1 MRKFILDLVNSF
13 NTNDSDHDSVNID
26 QATAVLLVEVMA
38 ADHEW
43 DDIESNAIKD
53 ILITQFSLNSE
64 EAEALLS
71 DSTQSQQKA
80 NDLYQFTKVITEN
93 FSHDQRYEMLVN
105 LWKVAFADGQVD
117 RYEEHMIRKIT
128 DLLHMP
134 HTQYIRAKH
143 QADPTS

>member
-1 MRKFILDLVNSF
+1 MRQFIRDLVNSF
-13 NTNDSDHDSVNID
+13 NADDSNSQSINID
-26 QATAVLLVEVMA
+26 HATAVLLVEVMA

-53 ILITQFSLNSE
+53 ILITQFSLNNE

-71 DSTQSQQKA
+71 DSTQSQQEA
-80 NDLYQFTKVITEN
+80 NDLYQYTKVIIEN
-93 FSHDQRYEMLVN
+93 FSHEQRYQMLVN

-134 HTQYIRAKH
+134 HSQYIRAKLE
-143 QADPTS
+143 ADPDS